1 MSVQSTDVS
10 HLMDIH
16 HQHQEDRSWA
26 TLLFFYGLISERRA
40 VRPTTTTTTTTKKN
54 PLRDPKVQRE
64 VGPIQSSRR
73 RQQWSS
79 LSDVTASS
87 RLFFGFNSD
96 GQDGMSTDVISMS
109 FSEKKEEKKK
119 PKSPATPPSDGCLMF
134 QLVARANQK
143 TLDVLLG
150 RHRDGCIIDTT
161 PTQSSP
167 STSLLRL
174 IFLDSHTGTVFFQ
187 SFYVFLLRPIRQDFS
202 YDQIYEL
209 QLAGGFYSRPSL
221 YFYIIFLWPF

>member
-1 MSVQSTDVS
+1 
-10 HLMDIH
+10 
-16 HQHQEDRSWA
+16 
-26 TLLFFYGLISERRA
+26 
-40 VRPTTTTTTTTKKN
+40 
-54 PLRDPKVQRE
+54 
-64 VGPIQSSRR
+64 
-73 RQQWSS
+73 
-79 LSDVTASS
+79 
-87 RLFFGFNSD
+87 
-96 GQDGMSTDVISMS
+96 MSTDVISMS

-174 IFLDSHTGTVFFQ
+174 IFLDSHTGTFFFQ
-187 SFYVFLLRPIRQDFS
+187 SFYFFFFDLSDKTFLTTRSMSFNWLVAFTVGLVF
-202 YDQIYEL
+202 
-209 QLAGGFYSRPSL
+209 
-221 YFYIIFLWPF
+221 IFI